1 MTTNSPQAAVET
13 ARAAYRDMTGQLGN
27 LGLDTAIPEGVR
39 ALADQTVR
47 QTREAY
53 DHSLNAFDASVSTFE
68 RSFDAVGQGAAAFSR
83 KFIDIARRNVDASFD
98 LANSLT
104 GAKTLTDMVQLQAI
118 FLRKQFG
125 ILAVQAEEVR
135 VLSTNVTADAVNQ
148 IKSSQMARAAS
159 DTVQT
164 H

>member
-1 MTTNSPQAAVET
+1 MTTNNPQAAVET

-53 DHSLNAFDASVSTFE
+53 DHTLNAFDASVSTFE
-68 RSFDAVGQGAAAFSR
+68 RSFAAVGQGAAAFSR
-83 KFIDIARRNVDASFD
+83 KFIDMARRNVDTNFD

-104 GAKTLTDMVQLQAI
+104 CAKTLADMVKLQAI

-125 ILAVQAEEVR
+125 ILALQAKEVR
-135 VLSTNVTADAVNQ
+135 QLSTDVTADAVNQ
-148 IKSSQMARAAS
+148 INSQRVAA
-159 DTVQT
+159 

>member
-1 MTTNSPQAAVET
+1 
-13 ARAAYRDMTGQLGN
+13 
-27 LGLDTAIPEGVR
+27 
-39 ALADQTVR
+39 
-47 QTREAY
+47 
-53 DHSLNAFDASVSTFE
+53 
-68 RSFDAVGQGAAAFSR
+68 
-83 KFIDIARRNVDASFD
+83 
-98 LANSLT
+98 
-104 GAKTLTDMVQLQAI
+104 MVQLQAI

-135 VLSTNVTADAVNQ
+135 VLSTNVTADAVDQ

>member
-1 MTTNSPQAAVET
+1 MTTHSPQAAAET
-13 ARAAYRDMTGQLGN
+13 ARAAYRDMTGQLGK

-39 ALADQTVR
+39 ALADRTVR
-47 QTREAY
+47 QNRGVY
-53 DHSLNAFDASVSTFE
+53 DYSLNAFDASVSTFE

-83 KFIDIARRNVDASFD
+83 KFIDMARRDVDASFN

-104 GAKTLTDMVQLQAI
+104 GAKTLTDMVELQAI

-135 VLSTNVTADAVNQ
+135 QLSTNVIADTVDQLN
-148 IKSSQMARAAS
+148 SQMARGAS
-159 DTVQT
+159 ETVQT